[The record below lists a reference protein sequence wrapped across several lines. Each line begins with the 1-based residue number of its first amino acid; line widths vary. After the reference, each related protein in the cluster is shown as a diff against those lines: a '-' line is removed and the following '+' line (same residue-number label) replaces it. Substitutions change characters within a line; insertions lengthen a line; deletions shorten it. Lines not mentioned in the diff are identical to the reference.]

1 MVNVERF
8 VMRRFNE
15 NAYVLYDETGE
26 CVLVDCGCIEKEE
39 YEQIV
44 SFIETNELKV
54 TRLICTH
61 FHIDHILGNAFFAQR
76 YGVRPEVNP
85 NDKRLVTIIDYQA
98 MALNFTFTDKVETGD
113 LLFSL
118 EDGSQIAFGNAVL
131 TVMHTPGHSPG
142 SICLY
147 SEKERLLVSGDTL
160 MKGTIGSTSV
170 PGGRKKALARSVEK
184 LLQLPAE
191 TVVYPGHGDCTTIGD
206 ELKNDLLAVTES
218 GEEKVYKSVD
228 I

>member
-8 VMRRFNE
+8 VMRRFDE
-15 NAYVLYDETGE
+15 NAYVVYDETGD

-39 YEQIV
+39 YGQIV

-61 FHIDHILGNAFFAQR
+61 FHIDHIIGNAFFAQR

-85 NDKRLVTIIDYQA
+85 NDQRLVSIIDYQA
-98 MALNFTFTDKVETGD
+98 MALDFTESIETGD
-113 LLFSL
+113 PLFSL
-118 EDGSQIAFGNAVL
+118 EDGSVISFGNTSM

-147 SEKERLLVSGDTL
+147 SEAERILISGDTL
-160 MKGTIGSTSV
+160 MKGSIGSTSL